1 MGTSEN
7 IRVFISYSHDS
18 KEHKERV
25 LRLAKRLESNGVDC
39 NLDGYLMSPPEG
51 WPRWM
56 RKQIRQADFVLVI
69 CTKTY
74 QERYEGEAEFGTGA
88 GAKWEGMIITQEIYE
103 AEGRNNKFIPVTF
116 SKEDSKHIPIE
127 LRSGTWYVLD
137 NDEGYLEMYARI
149 KIGRAHV

>member
-25 LRLAKRLESNGVDC
+25 LRLAKWLENDGIDC
-39 NLDGYLMSPPEG
+39 YLDRYEMSPPEG

-74 QERYEGEAEFGTGA
+74 LERYEGEEEFGTGA
-88 GAKWEGMIITQEIYE
+88 GAKWEGMIITQEVYE
-103 AEGRNNKFIPVTF
+103 AEGRNNKFIPVMF
-116 SKEDSKHIPIE
+116 
-127 LRSGTWYVLD
+127 
-137 NDEGYLEMYARI
+137 
-149 KIGRAHV
+149 